1 MHEPGALLDTLAA
14 HGVDF
19 AAGVPC
25 SLQGGVF
32 AALEQGRADIPYVAA
47 SGEGEAVGIA
57 AGAWLAGRRPAV
69 LLQNSGLGNTVNPL
83 AALTQP
89 FGIPVLLLVS
99 WRGQP
104 GTGDAPQHA
113 VMGAATHAVLSDL
126 GIAHEELAETPDG
139 VAAQLARLTAWMDT
153 ERRSAALIVP
163 PGRIAEHDA
172 GTASRVSAVADADP
186 ARREPAP
193 HRDFRAGGAPPA
205 RAETLRAVAETLPPE
220 AAVVA
225 TTGKIARECYA
236 LADRPRNFYVTGGMG
251 SAAAIGLGIARAQ
264 PARPVVVLDGDGA
277 ALMRLGTLATVGA
290 QAPARLTHVLLDNGA
305 HDSTGGQRTANP
317 GVDFAAVAR
326 ACGYA
331 ATAACD
337 TRDGLAEAL
346 RAPDG
351 PALVH
356 AHVATGALPK
366 LGRPQETLPELAAR
380 MRAHLTATED
390 SPDA

>member
-1 MHEPGALLDTLAA
+1 
-14 HGVDF
+14 
-19 AAGVPC
+19 
-25 SLQGGVF
+25 
-32 AALEQGRADIPYVAA
+32 
-47 SGEGEAVGIA
+47 
-57 AGAWLAGRRPAV
+57 
-69 LLQNSGLGNTVNPL
+69 
-83 AALTQP
+83 
-89 FGIPVLLLVS
+89 
-99 WRGQP
+99 
-104 GTGDAPQHA
+104 
-113 VMGAATHAVLSDL
+113 
-126 GIAHEELAETPDG
+126 

-163 PGRIAEHDA
+163 PGRIAENDVGPPA
-172 GTASRVSAVADADP
+172 GVGTVADETP
-186 ARREPAP
+186 ARGDPAP
-193 HRDFRAGGAPPA
+193 HRDFRAGAAPPA
-205 RAETLRAVAETLPPE
+205 RAEALRAVAEALPSE

-236 LADRPRNFYVTGGMG
+236 LADRPGNFYVTGGMG
-251 SAAAIGLGIARAQ
+251 SAAAMGLGIARAR

-356 AHVATGALPK
+356 ARVATGALPK

-380 MRAHLTATED
+380 MRAYLNVTEETA
-390 SPDA
+390 DA